1 MAHDEIRNVIKV
13 DGAAPTTR
21 LPVIVPLHLHPTT
34 LGSMCDDPDSAWRK
48 WGVPKENGA
57 AWDFV
62 WAKGGGRRPWEG
74 GDPAAFDLVY
84 ELGIRF
90 NEVPVGDYLSCWF
103 VQAAVEGEWDIKDDD
118 EWIDVGA
125 SEERVQWMRWCGD
138 HPELRDVTFPRKDA
152 EPESE
157 SESEPEAES
166 EPTMQ
171 EVYDRVLA
179 GAMHEIA
186 ACWAWKHNTG
196 KSNYQPP
203 PLLLVPMDMH
213 PCDLGDGM
221 ENHMAWATED
231 LALDYG
237 NAWDQLWMEGEGR
250 RPCFGG
256 HERGF
261 ERARTVAGVQFVPVT
276 IGGREVWLPRATNTE
291 VWWDDSDDGDAEPE
305 EKGRLQEKEVGF
317 ELLIDG
323 RSTSAE
329 ELAEPRKLSPGEPG
343 CVEGRGWMT
352 WCNGAGI
359 AVTVGDA

>member
-1 MAHDEIRNVIKV
+1 MLEIEPSFRHKRKADPTFGPADERTQTQTPQTHEHIAMAHDEIRNVIKV

-34 LGSMCDDPDSAWRK
+34 LGSLCDDPDSAWRK

-90 NEVPVGDYLSCWF
+90 NEVPVADLSGWF

-152 EPESE
+152 EPTAPASR
-157 SESEPEAES
+157 PQ
-166 EPTMQ
+166 PTPGLMA
-171 EVYDRVLA
+171 D

-186 ACWAWKHNTG
+186 ECWTWKHNTG
-196 KSNYQPP
+196 KSEYQPP
-203 PLLLVPMDMH
+203 PLLMVPMDV
-213 PCDLGDGM
+213 PAIVGD
-221 ENHMAWATED
+221 
-231 LALDYG
+231 
-237 NAWDQLWMEGEGR
+237 QR
-250 RPCFGG
+250 
-256 HERGF
+256 
-261 ERARTVAGVQFVPVT
+261 
-276 IGGREVWLPRATNTE
+276 VWLPRATNPDI
-291 VWWDDSDDGDAEPE
+291 WWEGSEDGDAEPTAE
-305 EKGRLQEKEVGF
+305 DRVQEKEVGF

-323 RSTSAE
+323 QSASAE

-343 CVEGRGWMT
+343 SVEGRGWMT